1 MNQGIAEIALIYVLP
16 LGISFITIFATAAH
30 SGRNTKVIGAILST
44 LTIVIDCLFYFV
56 KDTIIVQNVEGGI
69 LLSFFLLFLFS
80 LLCLVQSEEWS
91 SRISFLLFSMCM
103 LTGFIGTAC
112 FEHPTLV
119 FTSAYSPA
127 ELVAANKQYEDYI
140 SSFDQQKEK
149 KPKQAKASAKAKK
162 ALPKEDSDDV
172 ELTPDVLD
180 RLESYDEKADDV
192 VNKMFDIMRSIDS
205 FGPLEPNASEMERE
219 KKSQQALAINNKA
232 TSINRKAIGLFHPLE
247 TRDAHAELVK
257 ATEKLRNATHTLY
270 AYCLLEDPGEQ
281 MKKYTQARDQM
292 IDAKKHID
300 QYQKIIKSLKTNNQ
314 P

>member
-1 MNQGIAEIALIYVLP
+1 MNQGIAEITLIYALP

-30 SGRNTKVIGAILST
+30 PGRNAKVIGAILST
-44 LTIVIDCLFYFV
+44 LTIVVDCLFYFV

-69 LLSFFLLFLFS
+69 LLSFFLLFLFG

-91 SRISFLLFSMCM
+91 NRISFLLFAMCM

-140 SSFDQQKEK
+140 SSFDQQQDK
-149 KPKQAKASAKAKK
+149 KTQRGKSATKAKK
-162 ALPKEDSDDV
+162 YKSSDDSDDV
-172 ELTPDVLD
+172 EITPEVLD

-192 VNKMFDIMRSIDS
+192 VNKLFDIMHSIDS
-205 FGPLEPNASEMERE
+205 FGPLEPSASEMERE
-219 KKSQQALAINNKA
+219 KRSQQALAINNKA
-232 TSINRKAIGLFHPLE
+232 TSVNRKAIGLFHPLE

-257 ATEKLRNATHTLY
+257 ATEMLRSATHTLY
-270 AYCLLEDPGEQ
+270 AYCLLEDPSEQ
-281 MKKYTQARDQM
+281 MKKYTQAREQM
-292 IDAKKHID
+292 VDAKRHID
-300 QYQKIIKSLKTNNQ
+300 QFQKIIKSLKSNNQ

>member
-1 MNQGIAEIALIYVLP
+1 MNQGIAEITLIYALP
-16 LGISFITIFATAAH
+16 LGISFITLFATAAH

-69 LLSFFLLFLFS
+69 LLSFFLLFLFG
-80 LLCLVQSEEWS
+80 LLCMVQSEEWS

-140 SSFDQQKEK
+140 SSFDQKKEK
-149 KPKQAKASAKAKK
+149 KPQHAKPAAKAKR
-162 ALPKEDSDDV
+162 AAPKEDSDDV
-172 ELTPDVLD
+172 ELSPDVLD

-192 VNKMFDIMRSIDS
+192 VNKMFDVMRSIDS

-247 TRDAHAELVK
+247 TRDAHAELVR

-270 AYCLLEDPGEQ
+270 AYCLLEDPSEQ

>member
-1 MNQGIAEIALIYVLP
+1 MNQGIAEITLIYALP

-30 SGRNTKVIGAILST
+30 SGRNAKVVGAILST

-69 LLSFFLLFLFS
+69 LLSFFLLFLFG

-103 LTGFIGTAC
+103 LTGFIGMAC

-140 SSFDQQKEK
+140 SSFDQPKEK
-149 KPKQAKASAKAKK
+149 KTQHAKSTNKAKK
-162 ALPKEDSDDV
+162 YEPKESSDDA

-192 VNKMFDIMRSIDS
+192 VNKMFDIMHSIDA
-205 FGPLEPNASEMERE
+205 FGPLEPSASEMERE

-232 TSINRKAIGLFHPLE
+232 TSVNRKAIGLFHPLE
-247 TRDAHAELVK
+247 TRDAHAELVQ
-257 ATEKLRNATHTLY
+257 ATETLRNATHTLY
-270 AYCLLEDPGEQ
+270 AYCLLEDPSEQ
-281 MKKYTQARDQM
+281 QKKYSQARDLM
-292 IDAKKHID
+292 IEAKKHID
-300 QYQKIIKSLKTNNQ
+300 QFQKTIKSLKTNNQ
-314 P
+314 Q

>member
-1 MNQGIAEIALIYVLP
+1 MNQGIAEIALIYALP
-16 LGISFITIFATAAH
+16 LGISFITVFATAAH
-30 SGRNTKVIGAILST
+30 SGRNTKVVGAIIST

-69 LLSFFLLFLFS
+69 LLSFFLLFLFG
-80 LLCLVQSEEWS
+80 LLCLVQSDEWS
-91 SRISFLLFSMCM
+91 NRISFLLFSMCM

-140 SSFDQQKEK
+140 SSFDQQQEK
-149 KPKQAKASAKAKK
+149 KTQQGKSTAKAKK
-162 ALPKEDSDDV
+162 YKHNDESDDV
-172 ELTPDVLD
+172 EIAPEVLD

-192 VNKMFDIMRSIDS
+192 VNKMFDIMHSIDA
-205 FGPLEPNASEMERE
+205 FGPLEPSASEMERE
-219 KKSQQALAINNKA
+219 KRSQQALAINNKA
-232 TSINRKAIGLFHPLE
+232 TSVNRKAIGLFHPLE

-257 ATEKLRNATHTLY
+257 ATEMLRSATHTLY
-270 AYCLLEDPGEQ
+270 AYCLLEDPSEQ
-281 MKKYTQARDQM
+281 MKKYTQAREQM
-292 IDAKKHID
+292 VDAKKHID
-300 QYQKIIKSLKTNNQ
+300 QYQKIIKNLKSNNQ

>member
-1 MNQGIAEIALIYVLP
+1 MNQGIAEIALIYALP

-30 SGRNTKVIGAILST
+30 SGRNAKVVGAILST

-69 LLSFFLLFLFS
+69 LLSFFLLFLFG

-140 SSFDQQKEK
+140 SSFDQTKEK
-149 KPKQAKASAKAKK
+149 KNQNAKPAGKVRKYKSND
-162 ALPKEDSDDV
+162 DSDET

-192 VNKMFDIMRSIDS
+192 VNKMFDIMHSIDA
-205 FGPLEPNASEMERE
+205 FGPMEPNATEMERE
-219 KKSQQALAINNKA
+219 KRSQQALAINNKA
-232 TSINRKAIGLFHPLE
+232 TSVNRKAIGLFHPLE

-257 ATEKLRNATHTLY
+257 ATETLRNATHTLY
-270 AYCLLEDPGEQ
+270 AYCLLEDPSEQ
-281 MKKYTQARDQM
+281 MKKFSQARDLM
-292 IDAKKHID
+292 VEAKKHID
-300 QYQKIIKSLKTNNQ
+300 QFQKTIKNLKTNNQ